1 MLIRILAIVV
11 LLSSKGN
18 CKSVA
23 PSTKVDH
30 KNVGVELILE
40 EANEKGGKLSIVWE
54 YMHKKVHFCIIW
66 IYSICI
72 MHNVFIL
79 WWINQN
85 DFYQKIFDNQKLSIT
100 DHPKCFKSDHDS
112 LGNDL
117 SDRPIKGVINPKE
130 CQDLCKEDPSCF
142 YFAVNLRNDP
152 IENNGCWLKKDV
164 GSNPPRPRVG
174 VIFGPKN
181 CPSK

>member
-1 MLIRILAIVV
+1 MYLYY
-11 LLSSKGN
+11 
-18 CKSVA
+18 
-23 PSTKVDH
+23 D
-30 KNVGVELILE
+30 ELI
-40 EANEKGGKLSIVWE
+40 KVIFTKRFSI
-54 YMHKKVHFCIIW
+54 
-66 IYSICI
+66 SI
-72 MHNVFIL
+72 
-79 WWINQN
+79 
-85 DFYQKIFDNQKLSIT
+85 DQKLSIT

-164 GSNPPRPRVG
+164 GSNPPRPRIG

>member
-54 YMHKKVHFCIIW
+54 HAQKMHFFII
-66 IYSICI
+66 
-72 MHNVFIL
+72 
-79 WWINQN
+79 
-85 DFYQKIFDNQKLSIT
+85 
-100 DHPKCFKSDHDS
+100 
-112 LGNDL
+112 
-117 SDRPIKGVINPKE
+117 
-130 CQDLCKEDPSCF
+130 
-142 YFAVNLRNDP
+142 
-152 IENNGCWLKKDV
+152 
-164 GSNPPRPRVG
+164 
-174 VIFGPKN
+174 
-181 CPSK
+181 